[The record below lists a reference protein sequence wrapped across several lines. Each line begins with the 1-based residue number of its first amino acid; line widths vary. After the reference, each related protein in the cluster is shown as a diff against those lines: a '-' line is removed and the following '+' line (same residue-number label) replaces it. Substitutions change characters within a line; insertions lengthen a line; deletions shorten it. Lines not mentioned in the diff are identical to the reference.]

1 MKYFLYGLA
10 FAIGLL
16 GLVFLIAAGQT
27 NTLARLIIGLVLL
40 AATGGLI
47 AASRL
52 RPQHVTFEQKIDLS
66 GDVSVQDMK
75 CTSCGG
81 TLGEKSISVKA
92 GAVFVNCEYCGAA
105 YQLEEAPKW

>member
-1 MKYFLYGLA
+1 M
-10 FAIGLL
+10 I
-16 GLVFLIAAGQT
+16 FLIASGDSKT
-27 NTLARLIIGLVLL
+27 VPRLIIGLVLL
-40 AATGGLI
+40 VSAGALI
-47 AASRL
+47 AATRL
-52 RPQHVTFEQKIDLS
+52 QPQEITVEQKIDLS